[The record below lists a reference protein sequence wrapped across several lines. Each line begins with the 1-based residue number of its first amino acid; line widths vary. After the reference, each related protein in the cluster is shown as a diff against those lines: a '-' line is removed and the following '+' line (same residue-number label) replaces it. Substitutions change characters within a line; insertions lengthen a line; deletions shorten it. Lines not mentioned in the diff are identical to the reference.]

1 MKGPQG
7 VKCSSPTASLLGQ
20 WGGKFSSPTLWAG
33 QLYCKFFGFAHSY
46 YFIQNKWKSQSFC
59 LWLLSIK
66 CLRESFVFNISD
78 PLSSHG
84 LKPAQADGSRPSQW
98 PSDNEVT
105 GRFQSPA
112 FVSAQ
117 VLWGCVDMCQ
127 GNVKAHGHFYKAQA
141 FPKWPTYRLTHLP
154 FHLSEQGSVGQL
166 RAGSWNYFIYSFYLS
181 WVVLKRNITAFLPW
195 FLSFKGYN
203 FKNYC

>member
-78 PLSSHG
+78 PMSSHG

-127 GNVKAHGHFYKAQA
+127 GNVKAHGHFYKAQSD
-141 FPKWPTYRLTHLP
+141 PLTDSPTCPSICLSRAQRGS
-154 FHLSEQGSVGQL
+154 SEQAPEIIL
-166 RAGSWNYFIYSFYLS
+166 F
-181 WVVLKRNITAFLPW
+181 TAFIFP
-195 FLSFKGYN
+195 G
-203 FKNYC
+203 